1 MIEVSLV
8 ADNKLMLVCLMAD
21 GKLWRKK
28 FMSTVITIEE
38 KDNVFITIKKDGQVL
53 TVTENEWKDIYRFV
67 ERECYYKKD
76 VIGYLDSNGYQ
87 TEEVLKNQEL
97 MDSIVSDYAELR
109 FENNGGDPDSMMD
122 WEECLDEVIEDYA
135 DELSEYLI

>member
-1 MIEVSLV
+1 M
-8 ADNKLMLVCLMAD
+8 
-21 GKLWRKK
+21 
-28 FMSTVITIEE
+28 TVITIEE
-38 KDNVFITIKKDGQVL
+38 KEKIFITIKKDGQVL

-67 ERECYYKKD
+67 ARECYYKKD
-76 VIGYLDSNGYQ
+76 VTWFLEDNGYQ

-109 FENNGGDPDSMMD
+109 FVNNGGNPDSMMD
-122 WEECLDEVIEDYA
+122 WEECLDEVIKDYA

>member
-1 MIEVSLV
+1 
-8 ADNKLMLVCLMAD
+8 
-21 GKLWRKK
+21 
-28 FMSTVITIEE
+28 MSTVITIEE

-53 TVTENEWKDIYRFV
+53 TVTEKEWRDIYRFV
-67 ERECYYKKD
+67 ERECYYKTD
-76 VIGYLDSNGYQ
+76 VICFLEDNGYQ

-109 FENNGGDPDSMMD
+109 FENNGGNPDSMMD
-122 WEECLDEVIEDYA
+122 WEECLDEVIKDYA